1 MRFPLYLVSTVK
13 RVEWIK
19 KDLNLKMYLHWR
31 WFF

>member
-1 MRFPLYLVSTVK
+1 MIPLYLVSTVEK
-13 RVEWIK
+13 SRVDK